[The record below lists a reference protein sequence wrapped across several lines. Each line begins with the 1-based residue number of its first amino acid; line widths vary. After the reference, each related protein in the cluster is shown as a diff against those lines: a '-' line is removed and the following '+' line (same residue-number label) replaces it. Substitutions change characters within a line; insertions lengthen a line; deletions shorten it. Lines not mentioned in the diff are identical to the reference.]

1 MNSNHYTKE
10 EWTLYINGTV
20 QQNQQLKMEEHL
32 YTCNQCLQDY
42 MESLAQ
48 VNIEPSTNESD
59 EFVDSVMQRIEPVA
73 KAQKPLEQE
82 DSIKVLDGRVSNK
95 SGRDKD
101 KETAQNKKSSIQ
113 KGRKKQTLLHYVIA
127 ASLTFILMSA
137 GIFEEIAFG
146 SNAEEK
152 DMMNTIHEK
161 EEISVSERLLDKITI
176 TIEEWTNLE
185 RSEDD
190 EQTK

>member
-10 EWTLYINGTV
+10 DWTLYINGTV

-32 YTCNQCLQDY
+32 YTCDQCLQDY

-48 VNIEPSTNESD
+48 VSIEPSRNESD
-59 EFVDSVMQRIEPVA
+59 DFIDSVMQKIEPAA
-73 KAQKPLEQE
+73 KARKPLKQE
-82 DSIKVLDGRVSNK
+82 DSIKVLDGNVGYENGRNK
-95 SGRDKD
+95 EG
-101 KETAQNKKSSIQ
+101 AQKKKSSTQ

-127 ASLTFILMSA
+127 ASLTFILMSS

-146 SNAEEK
+146 SNAEEN

-185 RSEDD
+185 RSEGD